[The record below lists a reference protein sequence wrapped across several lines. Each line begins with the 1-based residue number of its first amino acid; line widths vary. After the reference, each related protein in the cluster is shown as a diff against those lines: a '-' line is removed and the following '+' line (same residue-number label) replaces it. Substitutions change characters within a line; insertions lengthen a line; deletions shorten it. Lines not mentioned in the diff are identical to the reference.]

1 MGREEVRLSSGKA
14 LALPDFSVVDED
26 RLVRRPQKRWAARGA
41 DICLA
46 GGENAL
52 ALVDNGRILAE
63 VFNAPSL
70 KEACA
75 LAKAQL
81 EKSYGRILPKGGMV
95 AVLNKVPEY
104 ELHLLERIGVDILCI
119 LNRARPD
126 EDVSEQRF
134 FNEWFGILS
143 ATERKKRALI
153 WPAG

>member
-1 MGREEVRLSSGKA
+1 MKREEVRLSDGRA
-14 LALPDFSVVDED
+14 LSPPDFGIVDGD
-26 RLVRRPQKRWAARGA
+26 GLVQRPQKRWAARGA

-81 EKSYGRILPKGGMV
+81 ETSYGRILPKGGMV

-119 LNRARPD
+119 LNRAQPD
-126 EDVSEQRF
+126 RDMSEHRF

-143 ATERKKRALI
+143 ATERKRRALI
-153 WPAG
+153 WPVQ